1 MFIDSLQFLNVSL
14 ERLVSNLAKEGDV
27 RFRVLKKYTAAEK
40 APLLL
45 RKGVYPYGYISSF
58 QKFQEADLP
67 PIEAFFSTLRNEG
80 ISLEDYTHAQTVFRE
95 CQYQS
100 LGDYHDLYLR
110 SDVSLLADVFE
121 NFCDIC
127 LNYYNLDPAHFYTS
141 PGLSWQACLGMTIM
155 EMV

>member
-40 APLLL
+40 AQLLL
-45 RKGVYPYGYISSF
+45 RKGVYPYEYIS
-58 QKFQEADLP
+58 
-67 PIEAFFSTLRNEG
+67 STLRNEG
-80 ISLEDYTHAQTVFRE
+80 ISLEHYTHAQTVFRE
-95 CQYQS
+95 FQYQS

-121 NFCDIC
+121 KFRDIC

>member
-40 APLLL
+40 AQLLL
-45 RKGVYPYGYISSF
+45 RKGVYPYEYISSF
-58 QKFQEADLP
+58 QKISGSRP
-67 PIEAFFSTLRNEG
+67 PTYRGIFSTLRNEG
-80 ISLEDYTHAQTVFRE
+80 ISLEHYTHAQTVFRE
-95 CQYQS
+95 FQYQS

-121 NFCDIC
+121 KFRDIY

>member
-45 RKGVYPYGYISSF
+45 RKGVHPYEYISGF

-67 PIEAFFSTLRNEG
+67 PIEAFS
-80 ISLEDYTHAQTVFRE
+80 V
-95 CQYQS
+95 
-100 LGDYHDLYLR
+100 LYETK
-110 SDVSLLADVFE
+110 VSA
-121 NFCDIC
+121 
-127 LNYYNLDPAHFYTS
+127 
-141 PGLSWQACLGMTIM
+141 
-155 EMV
+155 